1 MKALKLTQVLLITTL
16 VVLTAST
23 LYLYQSSFVHTY
35 APMSI
40 PSDVSNS
47 AWQLSLILI
56 LSIFGGIAIK
66 ESDI

>member
-1 MKALKLTQVLLITTL
+1 MKSLKLTQVLLITTL

-23 LYLYQSSFVHTY
+23 LYLYQGSFTHTY
-35 APMSI
+35 AQSSI

-66 ESDI
+66 ESDL